1 MGSGTEGEVGGRH
14 WSGFTQD
21 FQTSFAR
28 ASISRDTSATVDQ
41 GGHGYEP
48 SSLGL
53 GNVEF
58 RVHTPVSIGESKD
71 VSHIEDTGD
80 RSNKTLW
87 LRMAQAEAE
96 NDRFR
101 KLLDSNNIKIAGQD
115 AGSSSNLAIHGN
127 RDMNGG
133 RNSDDN
139 PDDLGSL
146 RRRVMELQ
154 GLIKLL
160 GRRDTELRGEVE
172 RKDILVAHW
181 QTQFND
187 VQELAMQSRQRAM
200 SLEGH
205 VKDLEQ
211 QAAVE
216 SIHHDREINEVVSK
230 LHGEKKHNRQKSVNL
245 EDRVKFLEQRF
256 LEAQEIHQRDILEK
270 ERTISNLRDIL
281 GNRRGS
287 VGSVQSGA
295 DGDTEQDIITA
306 LEVKLFEQLQAH
318 ETEARATEDKYTNIL
333 SEKDGLVRH
342 LQAELD
348 EMVNL
353 MPVDGS
359 SRMIDE
365 EEAEDWLDEKSR
377 EISQYYDDGLDQ
389 IITELHGTGEREDF
403 EEAVEEAE
411 MSLRR
416 VADEAGLDEPLDKA
430 TLAAFGIR
438 QLRGEYVSLKR
449 MVSESEVRVKDLIQ
463 ANEELDRRGAEV
475 QEKLGFVE
483 DERDT
488 FRTAAE
494 DAETA
499 GKMLVDQFDALRAK
513 LQEAEKHI
521 RQLVAEH
528 DALNQRCS
536 ETEEHVKLLEADK
549 VSLQRLATDTKR
561 LNDMLKSQAAEAEQR
576 SQGLEVEIVG
586 LRRQLAE
593 EKDHISVIETETITF
608 RHQLTE
614 WEETAMAV
622 GKQRDGL
629 QTQLNEATNRVQVIS
644 KEKEELS
651 KKLLEVVKGRG
662 ETKETD
668 ALKRQVK
675 ELQDRLKVLSEQ
687 HTVTSITITQLEQK
701 HAHAD
706 QIGQR
711 LAAEKEFLK
720 AELEIAA
727 AETKAAR
734 GRFAKLLHDTAEKEL
749 KWTGLKQEMERGIA
763 EGSGNS
769 TGTVEAYRKS
779 LALIVQEIEKE
790 SFHSASVSEYDQE
803 EIDIAV
809 EGIQDPELV
818 KVVIQ
823 AFRQRDKRV
832 TESEERS
839 KRYKAAAKK
848 WMKENEKRRGR
859 VEELVAEVRELGLR
873 LKAEKKSSDEKM
885 GQLILALRRGD

>member
-1 MGSGTEGEVGGRH
+1 M
-14 WSGFTQD
+14 
-21 FQTSFAR
+21 
-28 ASISRDTSATVDQ
+28 
-41 GGHGYEP
+41 
-48 SSLGL
+48 
-53 GNVEF
+53 
-58 RVHTPVSIGESKD
+58 HTPVSIGESKD

-80 RSNKTLW
+80 QSNKTLW

-101 KLLDSNNIKIAGQD
+101 KLLESNNIKIAGQD
-115 AGSSSNLAIHGN
+115 VGSSSNLAVHDN
-127 RDMNGG
+127 RDMSSS
-133 RNSDDN
+133 RNSDDS
-139 PDDLGSL
+139 PSDDLGSL
-146 RRRVMELQ
+146 RQKVMELE

-160 GRRDTELRGEVE
+160 ERSDTELRGEVE
-172 RKDILVAHW
+172 RKDILVTHW
-181 QTQFND
+181 QSQFND
-187 VQELAMQSRQRAM
+187 VQKLAVQSRQRAM
-200 SLEGH
+200 SLENH

-230 LHGEKKHNRQKSVNL
+230 LHGEKKHHKQKSVSL
-245 EDRVKFLEQRF
+245 EDRVKYFEQR
-256 LEAQEIHQRDILEK
+256 LHEAQEVHRKDLEEK
-270 ERTISNLRDIL
+270 ERTISHLRHIL
-281 GNRRGS
+281 GNRRESIGS
-287 VGSVQSGA
+287 AQSGA
-295 DGDTEQDIITA
+295 DGDMEQDIVAA

-353 MPVDGS
+353 MPVDHGS

-438 QLRGEYVSLKR
+438 QLRGEYVGLKR
-449 MVSESEVRVKDLIQ
+449 MVIESEGRVKDLIQ
-463 ANEELDRRGAEV
+463 ANEELDRRGAEI
-475 QEKLGFVE
+475 QEKLQE
-483 DERDT
+483 
-488 FRTAAE
+488 
-494 DAETA
+494 
-499 GKMLVDQFDALRAK
+499 K

-521 RQLVAEH
+521 HQLVVEH

-536 ETEEHVKLLEADK
+536 ETEEQVKLLEADK

-561 LNDMLKSQAAEAEQR
+561 LNDILKSQTADAEQR
-576 SQGLEVEIVG
+576 NQGLEVEIVG

-593 EKDHISVIETETITF
+593 EKNHISVIETETITF

-629 QTQLNEATNRVQVIS
+629 QTQLNKATDHVQVILR
-644 KEKEELS
+644 EKEELS
-651 KKLLEVVKGRG
+651 KKLLETVKGRG
-662 ETKETD
+662 DTKETD
-668 ALKRQVK
+668 ALKRQIK

-687 HTVTSITITQLEQK
+687 HSTTSTTITQLEQK

-711 LAAEKEFLK
+711 LVAEKEFLK

-734 GRFAKLLHDTAEKEL
+734 GRFAQLLHDTAEKEL
-749 KWTGLKQEMERGIA
+749 KWAGLKQEMERGIA
-763 EGSGNS
+763 ERSGNS
-769 TGTVEAYRKS
+769 TGTVEAYHKS

-790 SFHSASVSEYDQE
+790 SFHSTSVPEYDQE
-803 EIDIAV
+803 EMDIGEV

-823 AFRQRDKRV
+823 AFRRRDGRV
-832 TESEERS
+832 AESEERS
-839 KRYKAAAKK
+839 KRYKGAAKK
-848 WMKENEKRRGR
+848 WMKENEKKRGR
-859 VEELVAEVRELGLR
+859 LEELVAEVRELGLR

>member
-1 MGSGTEGEVGGRH
+1 
-14 WSGFTQD
+14 
-21 FQTSFAR
+21 
-28 ASISRDTSATVDQ
+28 
-41 GGHGYEP
+41 
-48 SSLGL
+48 
-53 GNVEF
+53 
-58 RVHTPVSIGESKD
+58 
-71 VSHIEDTGD
+71 
-80 RSNKTLW
+80 
-87 LRMAQAEAE
+87 MAQAEAE
-96 NDRFR
+96 NNRFR
-101 KLLDSNNIKIAGQD
+101 KLLESNNIKIAGQD
-115 AGSSSNLAIHGN
+115 VGSSSNLAVYDN
-127 RDMNGG
+127 RDLSSS

-139 PDDLGSL
+139 FSDDLGSL
-146 RRRVMELQ
+146 KRRVTELQ
-154 GLIKLL
+154 N
-160 GRRDTELRGEVE
+160 EVE
-172 RKDILVAHW
+172 KKDVLVIHW

-187 VQELAMQSRQRAM
+187 VQKLAMQNRQRAI
-200 SLEGH
+200 SLENH

-230 LHGEKKHNRQKSVNL
+230 LHGEKKHNRQKSVGL
-245 EDRVKFLEQRF
+245 EDRVKFFEQRVH
-256 LEAQEIHQRDILEK
+256 EAQEVHRRDVEEK
-270 ERTISNLRDIL
+270 ERTISHLRHIL

-287 VGSVQSGA
+287 VGSTENGA
-295 DGDTEQDIITA
+295 DGDTEQDLIA
-306 LEVKLFEQLQAH
+306 ELEVKLFEQLQAH
-318 ETEARATEDKYTNIL
+318 EAEAQATEDKYTNIL

-353 MPVDGS
+353 MPVDHGS

-438 QLRGEYVSLKR
+438 QLRSEYVLLKR
-449 MVSESEVRVKDLIQ
+449 LVIESEGRVKDLMQ

-475 QEKLGFVE
+475 QEKLGLAE
-483 DERDT
+483 DERDML
-488 FRTAAE
+488 RTAAE

-499 GKMLVDQFDALRAK
+499 GKMLADQSDALRAK

-521 RQLVAEH
+521 HQLVAEH

-536 ETEEHVKLLEADK
+536 ETEEQVKSLEADK
-549 VSLQRLATDTKR
+549 VSLQRLTTDTKR
-561 LNDMLKSQAAEAEQR
+561 LNDMLKSQTVETEQR
-576 SQGLEVEIVG
+576 NKAFAEEIVG

-593 EKDHISVIETETITF
+593 EKDHISVIETETIAF

-622 GKQRDGL
+622 GKQRDEF
-629 QTQLNEATNRVQVIS
+629 QTQLKEATDRVQVIS
-644 KEKEELS
+644 REKEELS
-651 KKLLEVVKGRG
+651 KKLLGAVKGQG
-662 ETKETD
+662 GTKEID

-675 ELQDRLKVLSEQ
+675 ELQDRLKLLGEQ
-687 HTVTSITITQLEQK
+687 YSVASTTITQLEQK
-701 HAHAD
+701 HMHAD

-727 AETKAAR
+727 GETKAAR
-734 GRFAKLLHDTAEKEL
+734 GRFAQLLHDTAEKEL
-749 KWTGLKQEMERGIA
+749 KWAGLKQGMERGIA
-763 EGSGNS
+763 ERSGNS

-779 LALIVQEIEKE
+779 LTLIVQEIEKE
-790 SFHSASVSEYDQE
+790 SSYPSTSISEYNQE
-803 EIDIAV
+803 KPDIGTV

-818 KVVIQ
+818 KIVIQ
-823 AFRQRDKRV
+823 AFRCRDRKI
-832 TESEERS
+832 TEGEERNR
-839 KRYKAAAKK
+839 RYKAAAKK
-848 WMKENEKRRGR
+848 WMKENEKKRGR
-859 VEELVAEVRELGLR
+859 VEELVAEVRELGLK